1 MCDGGIT
8 AGSHRIKI
16 NYKKGHGVN
25 MGTSRRWVRIIPIA
39 FVMYM
44 TAYMDRI
51 NVSMILPY
59 IDKSFNLT
67 SADMGIA
74 SGIFFVGYMVLQIP
88 AAILADKWS
97 AKKVVFILIML
108 WSIVA
113 MCTSLVQSK
122 AQLFVLR
129 LLLGVFEG
137 GVWPSVLV
145 LLAKWFPSG
154 ERARANAFWMINMPL
169 SAVIMAPITGWLI
182 SITSW
187 RMVFLIEGLL
197 PLIWGFVWWFAIS
210 DSPADAKWV
219 SDDERKYV
227 EDTIAKENENK
238 PKATGYGSA
247 FKNSTVILL
256 LVAYFFWMSGFYG
269 YTMWVPSVVKGFKGL
284 NSSAVGLISAIPF
297 IFAMA
302 SMAVNSSLSDK
313 RHQRETHVAIPLLI
327 GAFGLIGGQYFAHTA
342 VGKMIF
348 LIIAAI
354 GVYGPYGPFWAIPTD
369 ILRPEL
375 AAAAMG
381 LINAL
386 GNLGGF
392 LGPYI
397 VGWIQGKFGGFLGFI
412 VLGIFLMITAAISMV
427 IKSRR
432 SAAKQNAVV

>member
-1 MCDGGIT
+1 ME
-8 AGSHRIKI
+8 SSSK
-16 NYKKGHGVN
+16 
-25 MGTSRRWVRIIPIA
+25 RWVRIIPVA

-59 IDKSFNLT
+59 IDKSFNLS
-67 SADMGIA
+67 SADIGIA
-74 SGIFFVGYMVLQIP
+74 AGIFFVGYMVLQIP
-88 AAILADKWS
+88 AAILADRWS

-108 WSIVA
+108 WSVAA

-122 AQLFVLR
+122 TQLFVLR

-169 SAVIMAPITGWLI
+169 SAVIMAPITGWLL

-187 RMVFLIEGLL
+187 RIVFLIEGML
-197 PLIWGFVWWFAIS
+197 PLIWGFVWWFSIE
-210 DSPADAKWV
+210 DSPAVSKWV
-219 SDDERKYV
+219 SPEERKYV

-238 PKATGYGSA
+238 PKGAGYGSA
-247 FKNSTVILL
+247 FKNPTVIWLL
-256 LVAYFFWMSGFYG
+256 IAYFFWMSGFYG
-269 YTMWVPSVVKGFKGL
+269 YTMWVPSVIKDFKGL
-284 NSSAVGLISAIPF
+284 SSSLVGLISAIPF
-297 IFAMA
+297 IFAMIA
-302 SMAVNSSLSDK
+302 MAFNSSLSDK
-313 RHQRETHVAIPLLI
+313 RRQREIHVAIPLLI
-327 GAFGLIGGQYFAHTA
+327 GAFGLIGGQYLAHTA
-342 VGKMIF
+342 VTKMIF
-348 LIIAAI
+348 LVISAI
-354 GVYGPYGPFWAIPTD
+354 GVYAPYGPFWAIPTD

-397 VGWIQGKFGGFLGFI
+397 VGWIQGKFGGYLGFI
-412 VLGIFLMITAAISMV
+412 VLGIFLIITAIVSMG
-427 IKSRR
+427 IKASRGKA
-432 SAAKQNAVV
+432 SEAK